1 MSNTNR
7 SDSYYASVKRSSHPL
22 ITIPIVKH
30 RRSITSGNVD
40 RTSVCN
46 HAISDLSSSARS
58 TTITA
63 ITNSIP
69 NYQDFRTQQVI
80 MDNYSKQ
87 LNTLPKVKPPREV
100 SLRVKFIRLGE
111 VSTLHEKFYAEVVI
125 EARWLYDPETASWNP
140 NLYVKN
146 ALGDVKQ
153 EIASQLVNNLDEPVY
168 GDNKEYD
175 IIYVWEIRK
184 VAGTF
189 WEKLELNSFP
199 ADVQQLSLQIVTR
212 YPIEECI
219 LVENRFQ
226 PSMVNR
232 EAFLGSLKIKD
243 NQSINSVYVLIAQQ
257 EWFLYEHIETR
268 STITTEDF
276 SFRPI
281 RQSTYLVTCCVAR
294 RPGYFYW
301 NVYLLIFLITLIALT
316 VYGVAPEHAHSRLQI
331 TGTLLLTS
339 IMFRWSVSRLLP
351 PVSYL
356 TLLDKYT
363 LISLVFISLN
373 SIWHSIIAF
382 LIRDMGISKTIDY
395 YVLSL
400 FTIIFLVYHF
410 LMAFILFQA
419 LRNRQIM
426 LESDRK
432 YASKLAG
439 MFETF
444 VQGHHAVQR
453 FRDRQNSTHAS
464 LFV

>member
-1 MSNTNR
+1 M
-7 SDSYYASVKRSSHPL
+7 L
-22 ITIPIVKH
+22 
-30 RRSITSGNVD
+30 
-40 RTSVCN
+40 
-46 HAISDLSSSARS
+46 
-58 TTITA
+58 
-63 ITNSIP
+63 
-69 NYQDFRTQQVI
+69 
-80 MDNYSKQ
+80 
-87 LNTLPKVKPPREV
+87 
-100 SLRVKFIRLGE
+100 
-111 VSTLHEKFYAEVVI
+111 EKFYAEVVI
-125 EARWLYDPETASWNP
+125 EARWLYDPEAASWNP

-146 ALGDVKQ
+146 ALGDIKQ
-153 EIASQLVNNLDEPVY
+153 EVAFELVNNLDEPVL
-168 GDNKEYD
+168 GDNEEHD

-184 VAGTF
+184 VVGTF

-199 ADVQQLSLQIVTR
+199 ADVQQLSLQIVAQC
-212 YPIEECI
+212 PIEECI

-232 EAFLGSLKIKD
+232 EAFL
-243 NQSINSVYVLIAQQ
+243 AQQ

-281 RQSTYLVTCCVAR
+281 RQSTYLGKSSFFVGIDFYIYFLVTCCVAR

-316 VYGVAPEHAHSRLQI
+316 VYGVAPEYPQSRLQI
-331 TGTLLLTS
+331 TCSFILSFHFPFNNFCFFIYLGTLLLTS

-363 LISLVFISLN
+363 LSSLVFISLN
-373 SIWHSIIAF
+373 SIWHSIIGF
-382 LIRDMGISKTIDY
+382 LIRNMGISKKIDY

-400 FTIIFLVYHF
+400 FTIFFLVYHF
-410 LMAFILFQA
+410 LMAFFLFQA
-419 LRNRQIM
+419 LRNRQVM

-453 FRDRQNSTHAS
+453 FKDRQNSRRTS